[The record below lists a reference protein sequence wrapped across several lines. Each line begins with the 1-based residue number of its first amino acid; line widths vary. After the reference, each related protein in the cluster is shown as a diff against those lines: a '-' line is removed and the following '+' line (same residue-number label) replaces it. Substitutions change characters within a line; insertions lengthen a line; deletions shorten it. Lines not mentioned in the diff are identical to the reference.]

1 MIEHLYQPLLRPA
14 SFATLPSGVKWHYV
28 EAPTMH
34 GLYAGFDLPQSRH
47 RFGVIATDR
56 ALTSQEAD
64 HFDLLP
70 MPFVAM
76 ITPEN

>member
-1 MIEHLYQPLLRPA
+1 MGVMIEHLYQPLLRPA

-34 GLYAGFDLPQSRH
+34 GLY
-47 RFGVIATDR
+47 
-56 ALTSQEAD
+56 
-64 HFDLLP
+64 
-70 MPFVAM
+70 